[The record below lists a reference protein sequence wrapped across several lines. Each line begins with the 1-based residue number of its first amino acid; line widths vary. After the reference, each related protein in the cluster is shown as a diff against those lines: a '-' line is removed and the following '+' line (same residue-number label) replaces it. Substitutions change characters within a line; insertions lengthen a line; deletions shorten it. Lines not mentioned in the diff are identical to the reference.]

1 MNNSHKN
8 VISVMAIAK
17 VPVSE
22 LCILSLSVI
31 FIFHYTY
38 FSMLSIKCKVQWNHN
53 IVFVWLTYL
62 LFYFMLCLYKE
73 ITLNEI
79 LSNNIHNNVHE

>member
-1 MNNSHKN
+1 
-8 VISVMAIAK
+8 MAIAK

-38 FSMLSIKCKVQWNHN
+38 FSMLSIKCKVQWDDN
-53 IVFVWLTYL
+53 IVFVLLTY
-62 LFYFMLCLYKE
+62 YFMLCLYK
-73 ITLNEI
+73 
-79 LSNNIHNNVHE
+79 